1 VALCGSAVRLQMNS
15 HVLIFAATI
24 CLGRAG
30 FATTFFAIDWRQT
43 VYKYFCA
50 FVFLALSSLAQAQDT
65 KVVYHLNTG
74 IENAAAALNNIK
86 NHLDADPKTR
96 LVVVSHGPGI
106 DFLLQ
111 ESKDSKGREFS
122 ASISALT
129 GRGVEFRA
137 CNNTLTS
144 RNIDPAKLALEA
156 KVVPSGVAEVARL
169 QAREGFAYLKP

>member
-1 VALCGSAVRLQMNS
+1 M
-15 HVLIFAATI
+15 
-24 CLGRAG
+24 
-30 FATTFFAIDWRQT
+30 
-43 VYKYFCA
+43 YKYFCA

-86 NHLDADPKTR
+86 NHLDADPKAKI
-96 LVVVSHGPGI
+96 VVVSHGLGI

-111 ESKDSKGREFS
+111 EARDSKGREFS
-122 ASISALT
+122 APISTLT

-137 CNNTLTS
+137 CNNTLTT
-144 RNIDPAKLALEA
+144 RNIDPSKLALEA
-156 KVVPSGVAEVARL
+156 KIVPSGVAEVARL